1 MQDEPTS
8 AHHGEQS
15 PRLLYHFTAPTTS
28 HLGSILRDGIIRP
41 TESNLSLDETHAGPD
56 AVWLTSNPDPE
67 ANAGWA
73 NGRLKT
79 AARLTVE
86 IQDAQHWPTWSR
98 AHGITDEAYDG
109 LASVGDPEE
118 WWISERPI
126 RAFKIV
132 ALAFQRI
139 EGTDEGLVA
148 AGETV
153 AVEGPE
159 LRKLFE
165 SRGRQRAL
173 RLPETVAHTP
183 RGRSGRCPLM
193 AAERT
198 PCTECGQPVPPA
210 ESEEFVGWEVLDWDD
225 ETDIEEMICPGCL
238 FANILRGASEEQR
251 EAFKGLEAALAAG
264 EIHERIAAERAARI
278 AAQWPDTMPEPRE
291 GGS

>member
-41 TESNLSLDETHAGPD
+41 TESNLSIDETAGPD
-56 AVWLTSNPDPE
+56 VVWLTSNPDPE

-73 NGRLKT
+73 TGRLKT

-98 AHGITDEAYDG
+98 AHVTDEVYDV

-159 LRKLFE
+159 LRKLFAVA
-165 SRGRQRAL
+165 SARYGYPRPWRTPLGSLGQVPADGRR
-173 RLPETVAHTP
+173 AHT
-183 RGRSGRCPLM
+183 L
-193 AAERT
+193 
-198 PCTECGQPVPPA
+198 
-210 ESEEFVGWEVLDWDD
+210 
-225 ETDIEEMICPGCL
+225 
-238 FANILRGASEEQR
+238 
-251 EAFKGLEAALAAG
+251 
-264 EIHERIAAERAARI
+264 H
-278 AAQWPDTMPEPRE
+278 
-291 GGS
+291 